1 MRTVPIPT
9 LINFSIKRTK
19 LILFT
24 PFSLKKWLLITFI
37 ALMSGALGG
46 GNFGSSDN
54 DNSEQP
60 EKTHPT
66 KTNYAIETK
75 IPATDRPYYIS
86 DDGVYQRDL
95 FARQDKDGWFIN
107 TPSDSNI
114 NSRTIHSFFSV
125 LIAIFI
131 IPFAI
136 LLAWLSARFKFI
148 WFNTVVN
155 NDASVVEPF
164 KRYRPEGNS
173 LFKFYLLI
181 ALFIGV
187 FIAGI
192 VITAPLTL
200 NPQTNLLNFII
211 LILIILII
219 LALLIIL
226 SVYIDHFVVTIM
238 AMDHCGIKG
247 AWRKFSDIFRQN
259 QKELA
264 LYILLLIG
272 LGIVSVIISFIVMFV
287 CAIILLISGLIIF
300 GISYGLIV
308 SLLQAKLLFVMFA
321 VIVGIPFIIITLF
334 IFLSIQL
341 PFAVFFRSFSLYFLS
356 SLDCGYSPLP
366 INEP

>member
-37 ALMSGALGG
+37 ALIAGALGG

-66 KTNYAIETK
+66 KINYAIETK
-75 IPATDRPYYIS
+75 IPATDGQYYIS
-86 DDGVYQRDL
+86 SDGAYQRDL
-95 FARQDKDGWFIN
+95 FARQDQDGQFIN
-107 TPSDSNI
+107 TPSDSDI
-114 NSRTIHSFFSV
+114 NFGIIHSFFSV
-125 LIAIFI
+125 LMAIFI
-131 IPFAI
+131 IPLAI
-136 LLAWLSARFKFI
+136 LLTWLNARFKFI

-164 KRYRPEGNS
+164 KRYHTEGNS
-173 LFKFYLLI
+173 LFKFYLLT
-181 ALFIGV
+181 ALFLIV
-187 FIAGI
+187 FIVGI
-192 VITAPLTL
+192 AITASLTFT
-200 NPQTNLLNFII
+200 PQTNLLNFII
-211 LILIILII
+211 LILIIFII
-219 LALLIIL
+219 GALLIIL

-247 AWRKFSDIFRQN
+247 AWQKFSDIFRQN
-259 QKELA
+259 RKELA
-264 LYILLLIG
+264 LYILLVIG
-272 LGIVSVIISFIVMFV
+272 LGIVAAIISFLIMFV
-287 CAIILLISGLIIF
+287 CVIILLIIGLIIF
-300 GISYGLIV
+300 GIPYL
-308 SLLQAKLLFVMFA
+308 LLQAKLLFVMFA
-321 VIVGIPFIIITLF
+321 VIAGIPFIVITLF

-366 INEP
+366 IPEP